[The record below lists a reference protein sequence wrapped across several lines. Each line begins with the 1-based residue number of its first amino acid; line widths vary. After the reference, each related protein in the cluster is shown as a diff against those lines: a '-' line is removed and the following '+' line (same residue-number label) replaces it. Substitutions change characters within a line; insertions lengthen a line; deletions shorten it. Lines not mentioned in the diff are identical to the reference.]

1 MNKDNQSHETNEAVM
16 KKLHFHSWTGRGLVT
31 VALGF
36 GLLAIFGSIVLAWA
50 NLMMVHPMERLLM
63 EDYPSAVQQ
72 SGTNAEGKMPLSREE
87 LDWRHVQVTAAHG
100 KVMFL
105 TAVSVALL
113 SMGTLV
119 ILLLVIFN
127 RRLTLRQINASLAQI
142 SEQIKD
148 LQKQQ
153 HSSSGE
159 V

>member
-1 MNKDNQSHETNEAVM
+1 MNKDNQSYEMNEAVM
-16 KKLHFHSWTGRGLVT
+16 RKLHVHAWAGRGLVT
-31 VALGF
+31 MALGF
-36 GLLAIFGSIVLAWA
+36 GLLAIFGSIMLAWA
-50 NLMMVHPMERLLM
+50 NLMMVHPMEQLLM

-72 SGTNAEGKMPLSREE
+72 SGTNAESKIPLSRAE

-105 TAVSVALL
+105 TAVSMALL
-113 SMGTLV
+113 SVGTLV

-127 RRLTLRQINASLAQI
+127 RRITLRHINANLAQI

-148 LQKQQ
+148 LQKHQG
-153 HSSSGE
+153 SGSGG

>member
-1 MNKDNQSHETNEAVM
+1 MNKNDESNEMNQAVM
-16 KKLHFHSWTGRGLVT
+16 KKLHSHPWTRRGLVT

-50 NLMMVHPMERLLM
+50 NLIMVHPMERLLM
-63 EDYPSAVQQ
+63 EDYPGAVQQ
-72 SGTNAEGKMPLSREE
+72 SGTYAEGKKPLSREE

-105 TAVSVALL
+105 TAVSMALL

-127 RRLTLRQINASLAQI
+127 RRVTLRHINVSLAQI
-142 SEQIKD
+142 SKQIQE
-148 LQKQQ
+148 LQGQK
-153 HSSSGE
+153 G
-159 V
+159 